1 MIERSASAPQ
11 EQRTSTERIGL
22 SCRRDIKWTRSIER
36 GETRFVASDPLKSD
50 HFSCSEADYQILQW
64 VAPEKTYQQV
74 CDQFDKHYRPAS
86 LQPSEL
92 KRLLTK
98 CVQSGVLQ
106 PERGSKQ
113 TVVSPSIANASARRS
128 RIVRFAS
135 SVVNIVQY
143 QLSFGS
149 PGKLLDV
156 VTKPLSILFSPAFIP
171 FAVLLFVLAGLGV
184 AYRWDE
190 FWISLPTW
198 DELRSPSALIGYGLI
213 FFATRAIHEL
223 GHATACRRFNLECRD
238 VGLLMSFGMICPY
251 VDISE
256 GWKSKNRFHRLTTAF
271 GGIYFEL
278 IIASI
283 AAMIWC
289 FTTSS
294 LTNALC
300 YQTLLVCSLTT
311 VLFNANPLMKYDGY
325 YILSDALGINN
336 LRDKSWQAFDRL
348 AGGKLDSSVGK
359 QLGLSLYYIGSLL
372 NRVMLLATLGWFVY
386 RIAGD
391 WQLTG
396 FAITGIFLY
405 GLCALIL
412 WVASWTQQSKANG
425 NRIPLRAQIVGWF
438 GTACVAV
445 WAMTLPLPKR
455 SWGTGTFKTGD
466 TVSLYT
472 AESGVIDQ
480 LLSADGE
487 WIVAGDS
494 IMVLRNPDLLKE
506 KFKLQSALEQST
518 AQLKSLDGAAYHDS
532 QVLDQKMIAESR
544 LRAIQIQVEEIDRRL
559 ESLNLKA
566 SEAGY
571 FRVNPAIQD
580 REDGLLVQASYQ
592 SSRQQT
598 RSTLLTP
605 GVLMPKNSLVG
616 CIATNDDP
624 HIECEIHKD
633 QTDIISIGTPVVFRL
648 STHPDKI
655 LKGFVSKVSSAIV
668 ADAASN
674 ASVNNGSNATDS
686 EKAIGKVRLRI
697 DCEEL
702 RTLDHAYGHAELM
715 FHQFDQSI
723 WDYVVD
729 SVLRN
734 TRWR

>member
-1 MIERSASAPQ
+1 MIETSASAPQ
-11 EQRTSTERIGL
+11 EQRTTTERIGL

-50 HFSCSEADYQILQW
+50 HFSCSEADYQTLQW

-74 CDQFDKHYRPAS
+74 CDQFNQHYRPAV
-86 LQPSEL
+86 LQASEL
-92 KRLLTK
+92 KRLLMK

-106 PERGSKQ
+106 PERGTKQ
-113 TVVSPSIANASARRS
+113 SAIPPKIANASARRS
-128 RIVRFAS
+128 RIVRLAS
-135 SVVNIVQY
+135 SVVNIIQY

-156 VTKPLSILFSPAFIP
+156 LTTPLSLLFSPTVVP
-171 FAVLLFVLAGLGV
+171 FAILLFVLAGLGV

-198 DELRSPSALIGYGLI
+198 SELRSPSALIGYGLI
-213 FFATRAIHEL
+213 FFATRALHEL

-283 AAMIWC
+283 AALVWC

-294 LTNALC
+294 LANSLC

-311 VLFNANPLMKYDGY
+311 LLFNANPLMKYDGY

-348 AGGKLDSSVGK
+348 AGGKLDSSIGK
-359 QLGLSLYYIGSLL
+359 QLGLSSYHIGSLL
-372 NRVMLLATLGWFVY
+372 NRVMLLGTLGWFVY

-405 GLCALIL
+405 GLCALVL
-412 WVASWTQQSKANG
+412 WIASWSQQSKAHG
-425 NRIPLRAQIVGWF
+425 NRIPLRAQLVGWF
-438 GTACVAV
+438 GTACVAI

-455 SWGTGTFKTGD
+455 SWGTGAFKNGD

-480 LLSADGE
+480 LLRADGE
-487 WIVAGDS
+487 WVAAGDS

-506 KFKLQSALEQST
+506 KFKLQ
-518 AQLKSLDGAAYHDS
+518 
-532 QVLDQKMIAESR
+532 
-544 LRAIQIQVEEIDRRL
+544 
-559 ESLNLKA
+559 
-566 SEAGY
+566 
-571 FRVNPAIQD
+571 
-580 REDGLLVQASYQ
+580 
-592 SSRQQT
+592 
-598 RSTLLTP
+598 
-605 GVLMPKNSLVG
+605 
-616 CIATNDDP
+616 
-624 HIECEIHKD
+624 
-633 QTDIISIGTPVVFRL
+633 
-648 STHPDKI
+648 
-655 LKGFVSKVSSAIV
+655 
-668 ADAASN
+668 
-674 ASVNNGSNATDS
+674 
-686 EKAIGKVRLRI
+686 
-697 DCEEL
+697 
-702 RTLDHAYGHAELM
+702 
-715 FHQFDQSI
+715 
-723 WDYVVD
+723 
-729 SVLRN
+729 
-734 TRWR
+734 